1 METANTLVNFECFI
15 IHLERARE
23 RSRQVGTLA
32 NSLPYKTEIVSAVDG
47 KSETF
52 DSATF
57 YKRSMIKPTYPF
69 VLRDAEVATFLSHR
83 KCWQRIVDKDID
95 AGLIVEDDVGV
106 TEPDFGNAL
115 SLALENIQQGDI
127 VRFPI
132 KLREK
137 LDCEI
142 AAQHDVKLFHP
153 THVGLGAQVQIVSRR
168 AAEILLSKTEE
179 FDRPVDTYLQLFW
192 LHGVRTLSV
201 WPNGV
206 SEDSVNLGGS
216 LIGAKQ
222 SLWTKLKHETRRPI
236 YRIQV
241 QHLARKQRL

>member
-1 METANTLVNFECFI
+1 MKTAHASLNIECFI

-23 RSRQVGTLA
+23 RSRQVEILA

-47 KSETF
+47 KNETF
-52 DSATF
+52 DAAPF
-57 YKRSMIKPTYPF
+57 YKRLTMKPTYPF

-83 KCWQRIVDKDID
+83 KCWQRIIDANID
-95 AGLIVEDDVGV
+95 AGLILEDDVV
-106 TEPDFGNAL
+106 IAEPDFENAL
-115 SLALENIQQGDI
+115 SLAIENIQQGDV

-142 AAQHDVKLFHP
+142 AAKRDVQLFRP
-153 THVGLGAQVQIVSRR
+153 THIGLGAQAQIVTRG
-168 AAEILLSKTEE
+168 AAQILLSRTEE

-206 SEDSVNLGGS
+206 GENSANLGGS
-216 LIGAKQ
+216 LIGTKQ
-222 SLWTKLKHETRRPI
+222 SLWTKIKHEIMRPI
-236 YRIQV
+236 YRVQV
-241 QHLARKQRL
+241 HHLARRQRL